1 MRVKQEISDEIWY
14 EYDQISNML
23 IDEATK
29 AVDGLFKHTKKKEL
43 SKELEGSYTRV
54 SNNLNTKPADNI
66 EVNIYS
72 QRWRYIKS
80 TGNWSASGSIEGI
93 AKLHFVENT
102 WLSGC

>member
-43 SKELEGSYTRV
+43 SKELESIAQSY
-54 SNNLNTKPADNI
+54 SKNSEEESFD
-66 EVNIYS
+66 
-72 QRWRYIKS
+72 
-80 TGNWSASGSIEGI
+80 
-93 AKLHFVENT
+93 ENFDPFNYGQEPKERT
-102 WLSGC
+102 Q